1 MNKEEKAKLW
11 SERIQEFQSSGQTC
25 KQYGPVG
32 VAPQCWELSVNLN
45 ELYLYT
51 LKYVL

>member
-32 VAPQCWELSVNLN
+32 VTPPVEKIKKRNLF
-45 ELYLYT
+45 
-51 LKYVL
+51 

>member
-32 VAPQCWELSVNLN
+32 VAPPVGTPSVGKIKKRNLF
-45 ELYLYT
+45 
-51 LKYVL
+51 

>member
-1 MNKEEKAKLW
+1 MKQPDSVDVETGREIFIC
-11 SERIQEFQSSGQTC
+11 RIRE
-25 KQYGPVG
+25 
-32 VAPQCWELSVNLN
+32 QCWELSVNLN

>member
-32 VAPQCWELSVNLN
+32 VAPPVGTPCRENK
-45 ELYLYT
+45 ET
-51 LKYVL
+51 KFILKVL